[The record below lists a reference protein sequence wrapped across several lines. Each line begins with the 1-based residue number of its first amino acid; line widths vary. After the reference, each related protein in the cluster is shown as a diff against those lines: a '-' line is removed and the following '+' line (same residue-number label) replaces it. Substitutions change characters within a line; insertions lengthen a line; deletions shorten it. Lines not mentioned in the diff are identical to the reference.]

1 MVWSDP
7 STWENPFKGWWG
19 APAKT
24 EAAVADM
31 PDDADLAPAPPAETE
46 GETQGETPATT
57 GGRRKK
63 HRKTK
68 RSKKSKS
75 KKTGRRKH

>member
-1 MVWSDP
+1 MVWYNP
-7 STWENPFKGWWG
+7 TTWESPFKGWWG
-19 APAKT
+19 APA
-24 EAAVADM
+24 ESEDVAQVDTSE
-31 PDDADLAPAPPAETE
+31 LAPAPPAETE
-46 GETQGETPATT
+46 SEMPTT

-75 KKTGRRKH
+75 KKTGRKH

>member
-1 MVWSDP
+1 MVWYNP
-7 STWENPFKGWWG
+7 LTWENPLKASWG
-19 APAKT
+19 APAET
-24 EAAVADM
+24 EEPEPAVDT
-31 PDDADLAPAPPAETE
+31 ADLAPAPAGETE
-46 GETQGETPATT
+46 GGEMPTTT

>member
-1 MVWSDP
+1 MVWYNP
-7 STWENPFKGWWG
+7 TTWENPLKGWWG
-19 APAKT
+19 APA
-24 EAAVADM
+24 EEEGAPAVDTAE
-31 PDDADLAPAPPAETE
+31 LAPAPAAETE
-46 GETQGETPATT
+46 SEMPTTT

-75 KKTGRRKH
+75 KKTGRKH

>member
-19 APAKT
+19 APAET
-24 EAAVADM
+24 EPAVAEM
-31 PDDADLAPAPPAETE
+31 PDSTDLAAPPAETE

>member
-1 MVWSDP
+1 MVWYNP
-7 STWENPFKGWWG
+7 MTWESPIKVWWG
-19 APAKT
+19 APAET
-24 EAAVADM
+24 EEPTPAVDTAE
-31 PDDADLAPAPPAETE
+31 LAPAPAAETE
-46 GETQGETPATT
+46 SEMPTT

-75 KKTGRRKH
+75 KKTGRKH